1 MNLDP
6 ALEQFID
13 SPETMDFL
21 LRKNEYLMDYLQSNP
36 NVVLTQT
43 IGGRYVAAYVD
54 SGYADIII
62 RYFGASFISAEPLI
76 YGLLDMQ
83 SLEAAGI
90 YQVQQQPYLNLTGKG
105 VLLGFVDTGID
116 YTKDIFRYE
125 DGTSKIQYIYDQTQR
140 GNTPE
145 GFFIGT
151 EYNNSQINEALKSE
165 NPYDIVSQ
173 RDTVGHG
180 TFLASVA
187 AGREDKSGFIGAAPD
202 AELIIVKLRQ
212 IKPFYKRRFRVPPE
226 QESAYGH
233 IDIMIGIEYILQK
246 ARELGRPVVICLAL
260 GTNQGG
266 HDGTTRFEEYLTGI
280 SNLRGVCICTAAGN
294 ESLARHHFQNVLREA
309 GEEQNIDI
317 RVGENAGDFSVSIR
331 NRAADQISVS
341 VRSPS
346 GELVGRVPARSGTI
360 TETKLVLENS
370 SIIIEYFFPLEISGS
385 QSTIVRIVN
394 ATPGI
399 WTIVVHGDIVLDGTY
414 HAWLPLTGFVSP
426 SVGFFAPTP
435 YTTVVVPATAAAII
449 TCGAYNAGTNS
460 LYINSSWGPTR
471 LSALT
476 PDLVAPGVNVGGVYP
491 DGYGTMSGTSAAAAI
506 TAGACALMQQW
517 GIVNKNDISMSTYD
531 IRAYLIRGCSRIQTI
546 SYPNVQWGYGSLN
559 LIETFNLM
567 REV

>member
-21 LRKNEYLMDYLQSNP
+21 LRRNEYLMNYLQNNQ

-43 IGGRYVAAYVD
+43 IGGRHVVGYVD
-54 SGYADIII
+54 NRYADIII
-62 RYFGASFISAEPLI
+62 RYFGASFVNAETLI
-76 YGLLDMQ
+76 YGLLDLQ

-125 DGTSKIQYIYDQTQR
+125 DGTSKIQYIFDQTRR

-151 EYNNSQINEALKSE
+151 EYNNSQINEALRSE
-165 NPYDIVSQ
+165 NPYDIVPQ

-187 AGREDKSGFIGAAPD
+187 AGRAVTDGFVGAAPD

-212 IKPFYKRRFRVPPE
+212 IKPFYRQRFRIPE
-226 QESAYGH
+226 HANAYGH

-246 ARELGRPVVICLAL
+246 ARELGRPVSICIAL

-266 HDGTTRFEEYLTGI
+266 HDGTTRFEEYLTEI
-280 SNLRGVCICTAAGN
+280 SNLRGVCVSAAAGN
-294 ESLARHHFQNVLREA
+294 ESLARHHFQSVLTSE
-309 GEEQNIDI
+309 GEEQNIHI
-317 RVGENAGDFSVSIR
+317 RVGEDAGDFSISMR
-331 NRAADQISVS
+331 NSAADRISVS

-346 GELVGRVPARSGTI
+346 GEVVGRVPARSGAI
-360 TETKLVLENS
+360 SETKLLLENS
-370 SIIIEYFFPLEISGS
+370 SVTIEYFFPLEISGA
-385 QSTIVRIVN
+385 QLTVVRIVN

-426 SVGFFAPTP
+426 TVGFFAPSP
-435 YTTVVVPATAAAII
+435 YTTVVVPATAIAII
-449 TCGAYNAGTNS
+449 TCGAYNAGANS

-471 LSALT
+471 LLALT
-476 PDLVAPGVNVGGVYP
+476 PDLVAPGVDVGGVYP

-517 GIVNKNDISMSTYD
+517 GIVNKNDVSMSTYD
-531 IRAYLIRGCSRIQTI
+531 IRAFLIRGCSRIPTI
-546 SYPNVQWGYGSLN
+546 SYPNVQWGFGSLN
-559 LIETFNLM
+559 LIGTFNLM
-567 REV
+567 REA